1 MLTKPYG
8 KRVWQSLPP
17 MRRSK
22 HEAEVVAFLE
32 ELPPPAART

>member
-22 HEAEVVAFLE
+22 VEAEVLEFLAQ
-32 ELPPPAART
+32 LPPPAA